1 MGMNKL
7 GETVFQLLRPVH
19 RQCSSA
25 FLAACDGGGPCL
37 RHALALE
44 EEAQR
49 EAAAGFVSIKYHA
62 GFLWDSCQVFR
73 ARVWCRGHSCFEPE
87 RSQRS

>member
-62 GFLWDSCQVFR
+62 GFLR